1 MSIINKITIEN
12 LKRNKRRTIVTIIGV
27 MLSSA
32 LICAIAGM
40 LTSFLLSYR
49 TIIEKTSGNYYAC
62 YNNVPKSEIKY
73 LKSNEQVTDIFYSKT
88 IGYSNSLKT
97 ENEYKPYEFVIAL
110 DDIALQNTGL
120 KLTDGSLPKNENE
133 ILLEKSFLANSKD
146 QFKIG
151 DTITLDIGRRYLGNK
166 ELSQT
171 YPLNNNI
178 AETTFLS
185 AESEQII
192 SKNENT
198 NSTNEKETNESYEE
212 EFDEDIKEVNQEKI
226 KDTTQKTYKIVGFIE
241 RVDNIFEPYSAPG
254 YTCITK
260 TSKNDLISDNLNVY
274 VKIKKAKNFGNFDK
288 EILNTIKKDTGVN
301 TYSVINNDLLQAN
314 GALTDERLNILYT
327 LVAILIIIIIVSS
340 VFLIRNSFVISVT
353 EKTKQYGILSSVGAT
368 SKQLKKSILLEGF
381 IIGAIGTFLGIFL
394 GIFAGEILIKVV
406 NYLLKGAMQE
416 LGASLQ
422 YSISPLAI
430 ITSIACSIITIYLSS
445 IIPAKKASKISPI
458 DAIRETNDVKINK
471 KKIKTSKLT
480 KKLFG
485 VGGVIASKNL
495 KISKKKYRTT
505 VISLIVS
512 ITIFI
517 SLSTFVN
524 YGFKMMNM
532 EYKNIDY
539 NLSVSNKKNKD
550 EDDVYKEILKSE
562 YVKDYAYYRE
572 GFISLNFDNYASK
585 ENNEQ
590 GQGDIII
597 SICFTNEDYLK
608 KYADKLNI
616 PYDDIN
622 NLAILYDESVSIR
635 EENGIMKSYIYR
647 ITNIK
652 DGESVDAKINTLSDD
667 DKESSSSD
675 AKIKINKIV
684 SQKELPRGFEN
695 YYGVCYIFVSENN
708 PLKNQVKIMNCRGL
722 FIKTSDS
729 YALEKEIKS
738 NYKIANKINVT
749 NNEKQ
754 AEDERNMII
763 VISIFLYGFIIVIT
777 LIGITNIFNT
787 ITTNMLLRAKEF
799 AVLRSIGMTNKEFNK
814 MIRLESIM
822 YCTKSLIIGI
832 PLGLIISYLIY
843 RVLSNEFDFGFIVP
857 YKAIIICIVFI
868 FLIIQIIMKYSIRKI
883 NKQNIVD
890 TIRNE
895 NV

>member
-1 MSIINKITIEN
+1 
-12 LKRNKRRTIVTIIGV
+12 
-27 MLSSA
+27 
-32 LICAIAGM
+32 
-40 LTSFLLSYR
+40 
-49 TIIEKTSGNYYAC
+49 
-62 YNNVPKSEIKY
+62 
-73 LKSNEQVTDIFYSKT
+73 
-88 IGYSNSLKT
+88 
-97 ENEYKPYEFVIAL
+97 
-110 DDIALQNTGL
+110 
-120 KLTDGSLPKNENE
+120 
-133 ILLEKSFLANSKD
+133 
-146 QFKIG
+146 
-151 DTITLDIGRRYLGNK
+151 
-166 ELSQT
+166 
-171 YPLNNNI
+171 
-178 AETTFLS
+178 
-185 AESEQII
+185 
-192 SKNENT
+192 
-198 NSTNEKETNESYEE
+198 
-212 EFDEDIKEVNQEKI
+212 
-226 KDTTQKTYKIVGFIE
+226 
-241 RVDNIFEPYSAPG
+241 
-254 YTCITK
+254 
-260 TSKNDLISDNLNVY
+260 
-274 VKIKKAKNFGNFDK
+274 
-288 EILNTIKKDTGVN
+288 
-301 TYSVINNDLLQAN
+301 
-314 GALTDERLNILYT
+314 
-327 LVAILIIIIIVSS
+327 
-340 VFLIRNSFVISVT
+340 
-353 EKTKQYGILSSVGAT
+353 
-368 SKQLKKSILLEGF
+368 
-381 IIGAIGTFLGIFL
+381 
-394 GIFAGEILIKVV
+394 
-406 NYLLKGAMQE
+406 
-416 LGASLQ
+416 
-422 YSISPLAI
+422 
-430 ITSIACSIITIYLSS
+430 
-445 IIPAKKASKISPI
+445 
-458 DAIRETNDVKINK
+458 
-471 KKIKTSKLT
+471 
-480 KKLFG
+480 
-485 VGGVIASKNL
+485 
-495 KISKKKYRTT
+495 
-505 VISLIVS
+505 
-512 ITIFI
+512 
-517 SLSTFVN
+517 
-524 YGFKMMNM
+524 MMNM

>member
-1 MSIINKITIEN
+1 MSIINKITVEN
-12 LKRNKRRTIVTIIGV
+12 IKKNKRRTIVTIIGV

-32 LICAIAGM
+32 LICAVAGM
-40 LTSFLLSYR
+40 LTSFVLSYK

-62 YNNVPKSEIKY
+62 YYNVPQSEIKY
-73 LKSNEQVTDIFYSKT
+73 LKSNDQVTDIFYSKT
-88 IGYSNSLKT
+88 IGYSNTLKT
-97 ENEYKPYEFVIAL
+97 ENEYKPYEYVIAL
-110 DDIALQNTGL
+110 DDIALENTGL
-120 KLTDGSLPKNENE
+120 SLAEGSLPKNENE
-133 ILLEKSFLANSKD
+133 IVLEKSFLVNSKN
-146 QFKIG
+146 QYNIG
-151 DTITLDIGRRYLGNK
+151 DTITLDIGKRYLDDK
-166 ELSQT
+166 ELYQIYS
-171 YPLNNNI
+171 LNNYN
-178 AETTFLS
+178 AETTHLS
-185 AESEQII
+185 AESEDII
-192 SKNENT
+192 SKRENAD
-198 NSTNEKETNESYEE
+198 NIYEE
-212 EFDEDIKEVNQEKI
+212 QIDENGKIINQETI
-226 KDTTQKTYKIVGFIE
+226 KDTFQKTYKIVGFIE

-254 YTCITK
+254 YTCITRIC
-260 TSKNDLISDNLNVY
+260 KNDLSSGNLNVY
-274 VKIKKAKNFGNFDK
+274 VKIKNAKKFTDFDK
-288 EILNTIKKDTGVN
+288 NILDTIKKDTDAN
-301 TYSVINNDLLQAN
+301 TYSIINNDLLQAN
-314 GALTDERLNILYT
+314 GALTDERLLILYT

-353 EKTKQYGILSSVGAT
+353 EKTRQYGILSSIGAT

-381 IIGAIGTFLGIFL
+381 IIGTIGTLLGIFL

-406 NYLLKGAMQE
+406 NYLLKGTMQE
-416 LGASLQ
+416 RGASLQ

-430 ITSIACSIITIYLSS
+430 ITSIACSVITIYFSS

-458 DAIRETNDVKINK
+458 DAIRETNDVKINN
-471 KKIKTSKLT
+471 KKIRTSKLT

-495 KISKKKYRTT
+495 KRSKKKYRTT
-505 VISLIVS
+505 VVSLIVS

-524 YGFKMMNM
+524 YGFKMMNL
-532 EYKNIDY
+532 EYKNLDY
-539 NLSVSNKKNKD
+539 NLCVTNKKNGD

-562 YVKDYAYYRE
+562 YAKDYAYYRT
-572 GFISLNFDNYASK
+572 GHGILNFSNYASK

-597 SICFTNEDYLK
+597 SICFTSEDYFK

-616 PYDDIN
+616 SYDDIN
-622 NLAILYDESVSIR
+622 NLAILYDESQSIK
-635 EENGIMKSYIYR
+635 EENGKMKSYFYR
-647 ITNIK
+647 STNIK
-652 DGESVDAKINTLSDD
+652 EGETIDAKINVFSDD
-667 DKESSSSD
+667 EQSSSSD

-684 SQKELPRGFEN
+684 SQKELPRGFEDFSGICN
-695 YYGVCYIFVSENN
+695 IFVSENN
-708 PLKNQVKIMNCRGL
+708 PLKNQVKITNGVGL

-749 NNEKQ
+749 NVEKN
-754 AEDERNMII
+754 AEDAKNMII

-777 LIGITNIFNT
+777 LIGITNIFNI

-799 AVLRSIGMTNKEFNK
+799 AVLRSIGMTNREFNK

-832 PLGLIISYLIY
+832 PLGLAISYLIY
-843 RVLSNEFDFGFIVP
+843 YVLSSEFDFGFIVP

-868 FLIIQIIMKYSIRKI
+868 FLIIQIIMNYSIRKI

-895 NV
+895 NI